1 MAVDWLK
8 IRNEYINGGGSY
20 RELSKKY
27 DVPLRTIAKHAKD
40 EEWPKLKEENCN
52 AIATTLRQKT
62 ADAIVKKELSRF
74 ERLLDISDSLLDKI
88 EQAVTELDMAQVTN
102 KKKTK
107 VIEYN
112 NHERP
117 DKPTKEIIE
126 EEEEILSVQS
136 IIDRRGLQQVA
147 MALKAVFDM
156 TAEENASDEESDDG
170 FLEALNGTA
179 GEDWSDESESD
190 VSI

>member
-1 MAVDWLK
+1 MVADWLT
-8 IRNEYINGGGSY
+8 IRNDYINGGGSY
-20 RELSKKY
+20 RKLSEKY

-40 EEWPKLKEENCN
+40 ENWQKLKEENCN

-62 ADAIVKKELSRF
+62 ADAIVESELSRLT
-74 ERLLDISDSLLDKI
+74 RLLAISDSLIDKI
-88 EQAVTELDMAQVTN
+88 EQAVSELDMAQVTN

-112 NHERP
+112 NYDRP

-126 EEEEILSVQS
+126 EQEEILAVQS
-136 IIDRRGLQQVA
+136 IIDRKGLQQVA

-156 TAEENASDEESDDG
+156 TAEDNSSTEESDDG
-170 FLEALNGTA
+170 FLDALNGTA
-179 GEDWSDESESD
+179 EEDWSDESD
-190 VSI
+190 IPI